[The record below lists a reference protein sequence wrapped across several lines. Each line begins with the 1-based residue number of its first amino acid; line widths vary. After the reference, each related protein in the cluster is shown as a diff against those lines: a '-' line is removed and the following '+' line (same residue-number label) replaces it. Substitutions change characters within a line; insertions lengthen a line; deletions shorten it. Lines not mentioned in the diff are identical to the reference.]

1 MSSSQGTF
9 KIGARTDLIPLRC
22 DSGMGE
28 VTAVHLAKLG
38 FKVFAGIYLEASAEK
53 LKNQNS
59 AIVPVRIDV
68 SKEES
73 VKAAAETV
81 KQ

>member
-1 MSSSQGTF
+1 
-9 KIGARTDLIPLRC
+9 
-22 DSGMGE
+22 MGE

-59 AIVPVRIDV
+59 AIVPVKIDV